1 MKQITSSIFLTLIMI
16 LFSACSDK
24 SSLIK
29 VAESNY
35 QWTGIAVSDEG
46 RIFVNY
52 PTWKVSSPFKV
63 AEIVN
68 GKEVAY
74 PSEEANKQF
83 VCVQSVVIDNMNQL
97 WVLDPA
103 NPQFKGVVEGGPK
116 LFQIDMQTNEIIR
129 TYTFSDSIYSSTSY
143 LNDVRIDTN
152 DQIAYMTDSEDGGIV
167 VLDLTTGNSWR
178 ALNNTCPAVLANL
191 DGIDFKSTGKSK
203 GITNSDGIEL
213 SKDNKT
219 LYFAALTG
227 DILYQVPTSVLRDT
241 TLTTEDRCKEVIA
254 LNTKN
259 VPTDGMILH
268 NNKLYMA
275 NLPNESLW
283 SFDLDTKE
291 GRNIDLGSVIR
302 WADSFA
308 IGADGYIY
316 FTTSQINYPE
326 QERVKYGI
334 YKFKPE

>member
-1 MKQITSSIFLTLIMI
+1 MKYRILFIILI
-16 LFSACSDK
+16 LSGLGFSACSDK
-24 SSLIK
+24 TSLIE
-29 VAESNY
+29 VAKSDY
-35 QWTGIAVSDEG
+35 QWTGIAVSKEG

-52 PTWKVSSPFKV
+52 PTWKIPSPFKV
-63 AEIVN
+63 SEIVD

-74 PSEEANKQF
+74 PSAEANNLF
-83 VCVQSVVIDNMNQL
+83 VCVQSVVVDKLNRL

-116 LFQIDMQTNEIIR
+116 LYQINLETNDVVK
-129 TYTFSDSIYSSTSY
+129 TYSFSADVYTPTCY
-143 LNDVRIDTN
+143 FNDVRVDTKAEM
-152 DQIAYMTDSEDGGIV
+152 AYITDSTDGGLI
-167 VLDLTTGNSWR
+167 VLDLKTGNSWR
-178 ALNNTCPAVLANL
+178 ALNNSCPAVLANL
-191 DGIDFKSTGKSK
+191 DGINFKSTGKSK

-213 SKDNKT
+213 SGDGKT

-227 DILYQVPTSVLRDT
+227 DILYQIPTSVLSDT
-241 TLTTEDRCKEVIA
+241 TLTSETRCREVSI
-254 LNTKN
+254 LNNKN

-275 NLPNESLW
+275 DLPDESIW
-283 SFDLDTKE
+283 SFDLVSHKGQNLDF
-291 GRNIDLGSVIR
+291 GSVIR

-308 IGADGYIY
+308 VGADGYIY

-326 QERVKYGI
+326 TERIKYEI